1 MRIIRGSHRGRQ
13 IFAPKSLPVRPT
25 TDYAKEGLFNILEH
39 TFDFDGLE
47 VLDLFA
53 GTGSISYEFASR
65 GCKNIVAVDN
75 HNACTSFINDTAGKL
90 SFDNLKAIRMD
101 VFKFI
106 KNNKK
111 PYSLVFAD
119 PPYTLESLPE
129 IPGLVLNENLLYEGG
144 WLVLEHAGFHDF
156 SQNPFFIERRN
167 YGEVNFSFF
176 EFSTL
181 PKHVD

>member
-1 MRIIRGSHRGRQ
+1 M
-13 IFAPKSLPVRPT
+13 
-25 TDYAKEGLFNILEH
+25 
-39 TFDFDGLE
+39 
-47 VLDLFA
+47 
-53 GTGSISYEFASR
+53 
-65 GCKNIVAVDN
+65 
-75 HNACTSFINDTAGKL
+75 
-90 SFDNLKAIRMD
+90 RMD

-106 KNNKK
+106 KSNKK

-129 IPGLVLNENLLYEGG
+129 IPGLVLNENLLHDGG

-156 SQNPFFIERRN
+156 SQNSFFIERRN

-181 PKHVD
+181 PKQVD